1 MHKNMTDQELKEA
14 MKQMAKIA
22 GLELSQER
30 IDQDL
35 ASFKRHLEAIDAVHE
50 VELELED
57 EPIPTFRLKKGVS

>member
-22 GLELSQER
+22 GLDLSQER

-50 VELELED
+50 VELEL
-57 EPIPTFRLKKGVS
+57 

>member
-22 GLELSQER
+22 GLDLSQER

-35 ASFKRHLEAIDAVHE
+35 ASFKSHLAAIDAVHE

-57 EPIPTFRLKKGVS
+57 EPIPTFRLKKG

>member
-22 GLELSQER
+22 GLDLSQER

-35 ASFKRHLEAIDAVHE
+35 GSFKRHLEASMPSMRWS
-50 VELELED
+50 LNWRMNRF
-57 EPIPTFRLKKGVS
+57 PPSG

>member
-22 GLELSQER
+22 GLDLSQER

-35 ASFKRHLEAIDAVHE
+35 ASFKSHLAAIDAVHE
-50 VELELED
+50 VELALED

>member
-22 GLELSQER
+22 GLDLSQER

-35 ASFKRHLEAIDAVHE
+35 ASF
-50 VELELED
+50 
-57 EPIPTFRLKKGVS
+57 

>member
-22 GLELSQER
+22 GLDLSQER

-35 ASFKRHLEAIDAVHE
+35 SSFKRHLAAIDAVHE

-57 EPIPTFRLKKGVS
+57 EPIPTFRLKKG

>member
-22 GLELSQER
+22 GLDLSQER

-35 ASFKRHLEAIDAVHE
+35 GSFKRHLEAIDAVHE
-50 VELELED
+50 VEL
-57 EPIPTFRLKKGVS
+57 